1 MWNAESGE
9 ALLNKEQLHEDDVTV
24 ASFFDQDKRIVTASN
39 DGTVQVWGNAWDLL
53 DLKFWSNKD
62 F

>member
-39 DGTVQVWGNAWDLL
+39 DGTVQVWGNA
-53 DLKFWSNKD
+53 
-62 F
+62 